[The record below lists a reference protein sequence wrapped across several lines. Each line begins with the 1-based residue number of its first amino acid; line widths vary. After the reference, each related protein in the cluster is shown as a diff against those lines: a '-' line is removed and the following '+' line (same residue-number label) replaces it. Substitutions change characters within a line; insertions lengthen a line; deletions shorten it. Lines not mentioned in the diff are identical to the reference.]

1 MTKQTLQ
8 RAFTVTC
15 ALLVL
20 TGCKSDTARD
30 AIKDSVVVLDY
41 GDQYRRPL
49 RYQIRDGSM
58 TTSTLE
64 LSTSSMTTT
73 TGDGEE
79 LTDAPTLRFV
89 VSSGPATKLPSG
101 NVRLDVRIVHAEA
114 VVPPGFAPEVELDFN
129 QSAALLRDVGGSI
142 EVDDR
147 GNTIRSE
154 LNEAAKNPKVP
165 IRLLMTIV
173 HARTSL
179 ARVVFPA
186 ASVGL
191 GAVWEARQQLELYGF
206 AIQRIDRYTL
216 VDRNADDVKLKVD
229 IIHTAP
235 EQTLSFVEEG
245 IEFELKSLSTTAT
258 GQVILN
264 VNALEGSARVEG
276 QSTEALTVKTGNVTE
291 KIELDSAFQL
301 KMDVSYEASRRV
313 EHPVDH

>member
-1 MTKQTLQ
+1 MY
-8 RAFTVTC
+8 A
-15 ALLVL
+15 A
-20 TGCKSDTARD
+20 GD

-191 GAVWEARQQLELYGF
+191 GAVWEARQQLELWHGF

-216 VDRNADDVKLKVD
+216 LDRNVDDVKLKVD

-245 IEFELKSLSTTAT
+245 LEFELKSLSTTAT

-264 VNALEGSARVEG
+264 LNALEGSARVEG
-276 QSTEALTVKTGNVTE
+276 QSSESLTAKTGESMET
-291 KIELDSAFQL
+291 IELDSAFQL
-301 KMDVSYEASRRV
+301 KMDVSYEASQRV

>member
-1 MTKQTLQ
+1 MTKQAFL
-8 RAFTVTC
+8 RVFTVTC
-15 ALLVL
+15 GLLVFQ
-20 TGCKSDTARD
+20 GCKSDTAIS
-30 AIKDSVVVLDY
+30 AKKDSVVVLDY
-41 GDQYRRPL
+41 GDAARRPL
-49 RYQIRDGSM
+49 RYQIQDGSI

-73 TGDGEE
+73 RDGEE
-79 LTDAPTLRFV
+79 LTKAPTLRVV
-89 VSSGPATKLPSG
+89 VSSGPAIKLPNG
-101 NVRLDVRIVHAEA
+101 NVRLEVRIVHAEA
-114 VVPPGFAPEVELDFN
+114 VVPPGFAPEVERDFN

-191 GAVWEARQQLELYGF
+191 GAVWEARQQLVLYGF
-206 AIQRIDRYTL
+206 EIQRIDRYTL

-258 GQVILN
+258 GQVNLN
-264 VNALEGSARVEG
+264 LNALEGSARVEG
-276 QSTEALTVKTGNVTE
+276 QSAEVLTATADESTEE
-291 KIELDSAFQL
+291 IELDSAFQL
-301 KMDVSYEASRRV
+301 KMDVSYEASRR
-313 EHPVDH
+313 